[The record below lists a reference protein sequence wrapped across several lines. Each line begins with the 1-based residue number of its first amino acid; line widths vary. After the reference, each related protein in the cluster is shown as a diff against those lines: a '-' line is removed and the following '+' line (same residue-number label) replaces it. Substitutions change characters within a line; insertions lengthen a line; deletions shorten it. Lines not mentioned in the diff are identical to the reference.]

1 MKSTKRVGLAIACC
15 FGLSILCS
23 SSLTASAA
31 ELQKPAAEPAEQPET
46 TLTGCLKSHGAD
58 TAIAGPSGRL
68 YTLEVVDTGASP
80 SPAPAPTTS
89 IPTGTP
95 SAPSVTRYSLDNVGK
110 ADLEKHADHQV
121 QLTGRMQAPSK
132 AAQENAATGAP
143 SAPKPTP
150 GGGHRTFHVT
160 AVKMIAAK
168 CQ

>member
-1 MKSTKRVGLAIACC
+1 MTNTTRFGLAIACYMAVMA
-15 FGLSILCS
+15 FSPYS
-23 SSLTASAA
+23 QPAVAVD
-31 ELQKPAAEPAEQPET
+31 LQKPVAEGAETPET

-68 YTLEVVDTGASP
+68 YTLEVAETVVS
-80 SPAPAPTTS
+80 PAPTTS
-89 IPTGTP
+89 TPTGTP
-95 SAPSVTRYSLDNVGK
+95 PSASVIRYSLDNVGK

-132 AAQENAATGAP
+132 TAKENAATGAP
-143 SAPKPTP
+143 SAAPPIP

-168 CQ
+168 CS

>member
-1 MKSTKRVGLAIACC
+1 MKSTTRFGLTIACC
-15 FGLSILCS
+15 FALSIFCS
-23 SSLTASAA
+23 TSRTASAA
-31 ELQKPAAEPAEQPET
+31 DLQKPAAEPAEQPET

-68 YTLEVVDTGASP
+68 YTLEVTETVTS
-80 SPAPAPTTS
+80 PAPTTS
-89 IPTGTP
+89 TPTGTP
-95 SAPSVTRYSLDNVGK
+95 PAASVTRYSLDNVGK

-121 QLTGRMQAPSK
+121 ELTGRMQAPSQ
-132 AAQENAATGAP
+132 AAKEAAATGPP